1 MENTDQKQKAKA
13 HYGRP
18 SVPPN
23 LFTEKEIKKMSRLK
37 HWTLNSIFIAVS
49 LLVLFFPMSVTV
61 KASGKTVPAV
71 IYAVDAPFEGRVEE
85 IYSSEGMAVKAGDA
99 ILKIKSEKLLS
110 EMEQIEKEL
119 EIIATKILSSETEL
133 KTQAAKTEKSRLYYE
148 VGSISLSEKNETEE
162 NLTVA
167 QQQHAILLKEKEKIS
182 AKIAYFKNLQSKQI
196 VIAPADG
203 FILSGLKDKL
213 GKMLSEGEELIKL
226 ASKDLNI
233 EILVTEDQAAHV
245 WPGAN
250 AKIRFYSNPLMT
262 YKARVLKMDSK
273 VEEEVERIWLKK
285 NVVKITLEVQRDVPL
300 TPGMKA
306 YAAISSGKRLSL
318 LQKIVT
324 RILF

>member
-1 MENTDQKQKAKA
+1 MQNTDQKQKPKA

-23 LFTEKEIKKMSRLK
+23 LFTEKEVKKMSRRK
-37 HWTLNSIFIAVS
+37 VWTLNGLFVGASF
-49 LLVLFFPMSVTV
+49 LVLFFPMSVTI

-71 IYAVDAPFEGRVEE
+71 VYAVDAPFESKIEE

-99 ILKIKSEKLLS
+99 ILKIKSEKLSS
-110 EMEQIEKEL
+110 ELEQFEKEQ
-119 EIIATKILSSETEL
+119 EIVSTKILGAEAEL
-133 KTQAAKTEKSRLYYE
+133 KAQTAKAEKSRLYYE
-148 VGSISLSEKNETEE
+148 VGSIALSEKNEAEE
-162 NLTVA
+162 KLTLA
-167 QQQHAILLKEKEKIS
+167 QQHLAILLKEKEKVS
-182 AKIAYFKNLQSKQI
+182 SKIDYLKNLQAKNLI
-196 VIAPADG
+196 TAPADG

-213 GKMLSEGEELIKL
+213 GKMLPEGAELIKL
-226 ASKDLNI
+226 ASKDLSV

-245 WPGAN
+245 WPGAG
-250 AKIRFYSNPLMT
+250 ARIRFYSSPLKT

-285 NVVKITLEVQRDVPL
+285 NVVRITLEIQGDVSL

-306 YAAISSGKRLSL
+306 YAVIHSGKKRNL

>member
-13 HYGRP
+13 YYGRP

-23 LFTEKEIKKMSRLK
+23 LFTEKEIKKMSRRK
-37 HWTLNSIFIAVS
+37 YWALNSIFIAVS
-49 LLVLFFPMSVTV
+49 LLVLFFPTSVTI

-71 IYAVDAPFEGRVEE
+71 IYAVDAPFESKIEE

-99 ILKIKSEKLLS
+99 ILKIKSEKLSS
-110 EMEQIEKEL
+110 ELEQLEMEL
-119 EIIATKILSSETEL
+119 EIVATKILGSEAEL
-133 KTQAAKTEKSRLYYE
+133 KTQATKTEKARLYYE

-167 QQQHAILLKEKEKIS
+167 QQHHAISLKEKEKIS

-196 VIAPADG
+196 ITAPADG

-226 ASKDLNI
+226 ASKDLSI
-233 EILVTEDQAAHV
+233 EVLVTEDQAAYV

-250 AKIRFYSNPLMT
+250 ARIRFYSNPLKT

-285 NVVKITLEVQRDVPL
+285 NVVRITLEVQSDVPL

-306 YAAISSGKRLSL
+306 YAVISSGKSLSL